1 MKTIRIL
8 IAAGMVLLPS
18 MATAVTKCWINE
30 FVDHREAV
38 CIGNEKPLPESRY
51 ASPQA
56 TQWAPAQNQ
65 ASSQTSAG
73 TTTISSPLRA
83 GSPQWATVG
92 QLQNQQPV
100 TTQPQTPATPQS
112 IETMAAAPP
121 SQTGAPQ
128 TTVVHRQGR
137 QQYQQALEEA
147 RAARLQLI
155 SQLRQMQQ
163 NQAH

>member
-8 IAAGMVLLPS
+8 IVAGMVLLPS

-38 CIGNEKPLPESRY
+38 CIGNEKPLPVSEPRY

-56 TQWAPAQNQ
+56 AQWSPIQNQ
-65 ASSQTSAG
+65 AASQTSVG
-73 TTTISSPLRA
+73 TATISSPSGA
-83 GSPQWATVG
+83 GSPQGTA
-92 QLQNQQPV
+92 LQQPV
-100 TTQPQTPATPQS
+100 TAQPQTPATPQS
-112 IETMAAAPP
+112 VETTAAATP

-137 QQYQQALEEA
+137 QQYQQAMEEA

-155 SQLRQMQQ
+155 SQLQQMQQ
-163 NQAH
+163 NQAQ